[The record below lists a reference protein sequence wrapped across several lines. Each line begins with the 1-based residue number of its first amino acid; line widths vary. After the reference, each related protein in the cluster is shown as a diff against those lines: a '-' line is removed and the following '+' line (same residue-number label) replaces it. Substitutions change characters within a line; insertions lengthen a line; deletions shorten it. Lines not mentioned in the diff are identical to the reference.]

1 MGPLKVYLIPLY
13 YTEQNK
19 VTFLIPFT
27 RRRLLSAYPSLPDI
41 CATSF
46 LGALVQDVGIKLWHG
61 KLCTWKGWGSIVRA
75 QNKGIL
81 AFLIG
86 LLFSRSP
93 IIKSGKN
100 AYPSRSQWIPKVSSG
115 RNSEISQIPDPEN
128 LFGNSRLAIFLL
140 KVSTCSNNA
149 F

>member
-1 MGPLKVYLIPLY
+1 M
-13 YTEQNK
+13 
-19 VTFLIPFT
+19 
-27 RRRLLSAYPSLPDI
+27 
-41 CATSF
+41 
-46 LGALVQDVGIKLWHG
+46 
-61 KLCTWKGWGSIVRA
+61 RA

-100 AYPSRSQWIPKVSSG
+100 VKVSSG